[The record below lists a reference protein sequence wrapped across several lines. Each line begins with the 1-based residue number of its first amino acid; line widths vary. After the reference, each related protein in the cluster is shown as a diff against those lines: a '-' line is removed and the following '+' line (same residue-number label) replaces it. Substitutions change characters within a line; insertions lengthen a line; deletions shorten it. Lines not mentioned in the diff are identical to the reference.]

1 MTSILRI
8 LRSVSALWPYYLGVV
23 ASSVVTALL
32 TLVSPFLVREA
43 TNTIVSVVSGE
54 HDAHSVMGTLLLFGL
69 GLLAADL
76 ARTLMSNAGGWLGDL
91 MAARMR
97 QILSTRYYATL
108 LALPQRY
115 YDTQVTGT
123 IIARLNR
130 SINEVT
136 QFLRSF
142 SNNFFPMVITLVAIL
157 GITGFYYW
165 PLAVL
170 LFILFPVYFWVTTLT
185 SHRWLVWEKDKNHQV
200 DLAGG
205 RFAEV
210 VSQVKVA
217 KSFVAEIRELSSF
230 SERFRRTV
238 ETTKV
243 QSRWWHSMD
252 IIRGG
257 VADLVF
263 FGLYLLLFYRTAAGH
278 FSLGDMVMLIQLVGM
293 TKQPVGMM
301 SWIVDSAQRAVAG
314 SRDYFEV
321 MAEPLESTADPQL
334 VAATSASDSPD
345 LHDSVPPALAPAAP
359 VVRFQ
364 DVTFSYSPDEAPVV
378 QGVSFEA
385 RRGER
390 IAFVG
395 ESGGGK
401 STLVNLLLGLYSPQE
416 GSLEVCGR
424 RVEELSSAQ
433 LRACIGVVFQDASL
447 FSGTVRENIAYGR
460 PGATQEE
467 IEAVARRANAH
478 DFIMSFPQGY
488 DTIIGERGLR
498 LSGGQQQRV
507 AVARAMLK
515 DAPILVLDE
524 ATSALDNRSERTVQ
538 AGLEDLMA
546 DRTTLIIAHR
556 LSTIAS
562 VDRIITLDHGRID
575 EIGTPAELATSGGI
589 YSQLLELTASAS
601 AADRKR
607 LQAFGFARRDEQD
620 EAPGY

>member
-1 MTSILRI
+1 MSSILRI

-54 HDAHSVMGTLLLFGL
+54 REAGAVMGTLLLLGL
-69 GLLAADL
+69 GLLAADV

-115 YDTQVTGT
+115 FDTQVTGT

-130 SINEVT
+130 SITEVT

-157 GITGFYYW
+157 GITGYYYW

-170 LFILFPVYFWVTTLT
+170 LFLLFPIYFWVTTLT
-185 SHRWLVWEKDKNHQV
+185 SRRWLVWEKDKNHQI

-210 VSQVKVA
+210 VGQVKVA
-217 KSFVAEIRELSSF
+217 KSFVAEIRELGSF
-230 SERFRRTV
+230 SQRFRSTV
-238 ETTKV
+238 DTTTV

-252 IIRGG
+252 VVRGG
-257 VADLVF
+257 AANLVF

-278 FSLGDMVMLIQLVGM
+278 FSLGDMVMLIQLLGM
-293 TKQPVGMM
+293 TKQPVAMM

-321 MAEPLESTADPQL
+321 MAEPLEATADPQL
-334 VAATSASDSPD
+334 VAATRASDAPD
-345 LHDSVPPALAPAAP
+345 LEDSVPPALAPAAP
-359 VVRFQ
+359 VVRFD
-364 DVTFSYSPDEAPVV
+364 DVTFSYSPEEEPVV
-378 QGVSFEA
+378 RGVSFEA
-385 RRGER
+385 RRGEK
-390 IAFVG
+390 IALVG

-401 STLVNLLLGLYSPQE
+401 STLVNLLLGLYSPQH

-424 RVEELSSAQ
+424 PVEELSSAQ

-460 PGATQEE
+460 PGATQED

-575 EIGTPAELATSGGI
+575 EIGSPAELATSGGI
-589 YSQLLELTASAS
+589 YSQLLQLTASS
-601 AADRKR
+601 SEADRQR
-607 LQAFGFARRDEQD
+607 LRAFGFGRHDEGD
-620 EAPGY
+620 ATS